1 MGEIVDGGV
10 SGTTAGR
17 MGDNLDVLK
26 ECGVL
31 DISEVRLWESQCCPC
46 FCQNMT
52 QQNVHFIDTKCI
64 HFSLN
69 NELKRF

>member
-10 SGTTAGR
+10 SGITEGR

-31 DISEVRLWESQCCPC
+31 DISEVMLWESRCCPYSRDE
-46 FCQNMT
+46 
-52 QQNVHFIDTKCI
+52 V
-64 HFSLN
+64 
-69 NELKRF
+69 EE